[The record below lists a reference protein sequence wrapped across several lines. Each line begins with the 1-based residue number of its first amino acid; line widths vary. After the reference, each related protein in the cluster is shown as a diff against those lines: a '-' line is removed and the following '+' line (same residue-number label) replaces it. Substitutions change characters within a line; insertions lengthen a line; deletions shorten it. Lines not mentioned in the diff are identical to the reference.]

1 MKLIL
6 FSKMLKE
13 KSVPE
18 LADLAL
24 QLGLEGYDLC
34 VRPGYPVS
42 PDNAATEL
50 VKAVRLLGERGL
62 AIPMVTG
69 NFDLLL
75 PDHPTATPLL
85 AAMEQ
90 AEVRLLKLGYFGFD
104 PLKQDYW
111 QEVDRIRRALEG
123 WEKLGASHGVK
134 VCYHTHSHRCMGLNA
149 GMMAHLLKG
158 FDPRHI
164 GAYLDPGHLV
174 VEGEEFAVALAI
186 LKEYLSI
193 VALKDVWRRRV
204 EKNGHGAAQNEWVE
218 AGQGMVDWGT
228 VFADLNRSGFAGPL
242 SVHCEF
248 HCAPE
253 QFLGAVQREVQFF
266 RNQRARAQEA

>member
-13 KSVPE
+13 KSIAE
-18 LADLAL
+18 LAELAP

-42 PDNAATEL
+42 PDNAAIEL

-62 AIPMVTG
+62 VIPMVTG
-69 NFDLLL
+69 NFDLRW
-75 PDHPTATPLL
+75 PDHTTAAPLL
-85 AAMEQ
+85 AAMEE
-90 AEVRLLKLGYFGFD
+90 AGVGLLKLGYFGFD

-111 QEVDRIRRALEG
+111 QEVNHIRRALEG
-123 WEKLGASHGVK
+123 WEKLGAKHGVK

-149 GMMAHLLKG
+149 GMMAHLLHG

-174 VEGEEFAVALAI
+174 VEGEEFAVATAI
-186 LKEYLSI
+186 LRDYLSI
-193 VALKDVWRRRV
+193 VALKDVRLDRV
-204 EKNGHGAAQNEWVE
+204 EKQGHGSAKADWVE
-218 AGQGMVDWGT
+218 AGQGMVDWT
-228 VFADLNRSGFAGPL
+228 EVFAQLKRIGFAGPL

-248 HCAPE
+248 HCPPE
-253 QFLGAVQREVQFF
+253 QFLDAVQREVQFF
-266 RNQRARAQEA
+266 KGQRDLAQAS

>member
-1 MKLIL
+1 LIL

-13 KSVPE
+13 KTIPE
-18 LADLAL
+18 LAELGPR
-24 QLGLEGYDLC
+24 LGLEGYDLC

-50 VKAVRLLGERGL
+50 AKAVRLLGEAGL

-69 NFDLLL
+69 NFDLLR
-75 PDHPTATPLL
+75 PDHPTAAPLL

-90 AEVRLLKLGYFGFD
+90 AGVGLLKLGYFGFD

-111 QEVDRIRRALEG
+111 QEVEQIRRAFEA
-123 WEKLGASHGVK
+123 WEKLGARHGVK

-149 GMMAHLLKG
+149 GTMAHLLRG
-158 FDPRHI
+158 FDPRHL

-186 LKEYLSI
+186 LRDYLSI
-193 VALKDVWRRRV
+193 FGIKDVRLDRV
-204 EKNGHGAAQNEWVE
+204 EKEGHGSVKAEWVE
-218 AGQGMVDWGT
+218 AGQGMVDWTT
-228 VFADLNRSGFAGPL
+228 VFADLKRIAFAGPL

-248 HCAPE
+248 HCAPD
-253 QFLGAVQREVQFF
+253 QFLTAVQREVQFF
-266 RNQRARAQEA
+266 RTQRALVQA

>member
-13 KSVPE
+13 KTIPE
-18 LADLAL
+18 LAELAPR
-24 QLGLEGYDLC
+24 LGLEGYDLC

-50 VKAVRLLGERGL
+50 AKAVRLLGEAGL

-69 NFDLLL
+69 NFDLLQ
-75 PDHPTATPLL
+75 PNHPTAEPLL
-85 AAMEQ
+85 AAMGQ
-90 AEVRLLKLGYFGFD
+90 AGVGLLKLGYFGFD

-111 QEVDRIRRALEG
+111 QEVDGIRRALEG
-123 WEKLGASHGVK
+123 WEKLGAQNGVK

-149 GMMAHLLKG
+149 GTMAHLLRG

-186 LKEYLSI
+186 LRDYLSI
-193 VALKDVWRRRV
+193 VALKDVRLDRV
-204 EKNGHGAAQNEWVE
+204 EKQGHGSVKAEWVE
-218 AGQGMVDWGT
+218 AGQGMVDWT
-228 VFADLNRSGFAGPL
+228 AVFADLKRIGFAGPL

-248 HCAPE
+248 HCAPD
-253 QFLGAVQREVQFF
+253 QFLGAVQREVGFF
-266 RNQRARAQEA
+266 KAQRELAPTS

>member
-13 KSVPE
+13 KTIPE
-18 LADLAL
+18 LAELAPR
-24 QLGLEGYDLC
+24 LGLEGYDLC

-50 VKAVRLLGERGL
+50 VKAVRLLGEAGL

-69 NFDLLL
+69 NFDLLRT
-75 PDHPTATPLL
+75 DHATAAPLL

-90 AEVRLLKLGYFGFD
+90 AGVGLLKLGYFGFD

-111 QEVDRIRRALEG
+111 QEVEQIRRAFEA
-123 WEKLGASHGVK
+123 WEKLGTRHGVK

-149 GMMAHLLKG
+149 GTMAHLLRG
-158 FDPRHI
+158 FDPRYI

-186 LKEYLSI
+186 LRDYLSI
-193 VALKDVWRRRV
+193 LALKDVRLDRV
-204 EKNGHGAAQNEWVE
+204 EKEGHGSVKAEWVE
-218 AGQGMVDWGT
+218 AGQGMVDWTT
-228 VFADLNRSGFAGPL
+228 VFADLKRIGFAGPF

-248 HCAPE
+248 HCAPD
-253 QFLGAVQREVQFF
+253 QFLTAVQREVQFF
-266 RNQRARAQEA
+266 RTQRARVQT